1 LPQMHTDKGKIKQDK
16 KIMDSKTDLV
26 KVLFEKDDEMEHIN
40 EITEKVIGCAY
51 KVMNELGCGFLEKVY
66 ENALAH
72 EIGKLGLKVEQQRK
86 IKVYYDK
93 IEVGKYEPDLL
104 IENLIIVEL
113 KTVKSLEDVHKAQC
127 LNYLK
132 ATGFKTC
139 LLINFGNPR
148 VEIKRFSL

>member
-1 LPQMHTDKGKIKQDK
+1 MDDKIGLLKSLFVQDNAA
-16 KIMDSKTDLV
+16 
-26 KVLFEKDDEMEHIN
+26 EHIN
-40 EITEKVIGCAY
+40 EITEKIIGCAY

-72 EIGKLGLKVEQQRK
+72 EIRKLGLSVGQQKK

-93 IEVGKYEPDLL
+93 IEVGNYEPDLL
-104 IENLIIVEL
+104 VEGLIIVEL
-113 KTVKSLEDVHKAQC
+113 KTVKTLEDVHKAQC

>member
-1 LPQMHTDKGKIKQDK
+1 
-16 KIMDSKTDLV
+16 MDDKTDLI
-26 KVLFEKDDEMEHIN
+26 KALFEEDGGKDKIN
-40 EITEKVIGCAY
+40 SITEKIIGCAY
-51 KVMNELGCGFLEKVY
+51 KVMNELGCGFFEKVY

-72 EIGKLGLKVEQQRK
+72 EIGKLGLKVEQQKK

-93 IEVGKYEPDLL
+93 IEIGNYEPDLL
-104 IENLIIVEL
+104 VEGLIIIEL

-148 VEIKRFSL
+148 VEVKRFSM

>member
-1 LPQMHTDKGKIKQDK
+1 MNEKSNLLKSLFVKDSEGDKLD
-16 KIMDSKTDLV
+16 
-26 KVLFEKDDEMEHIN
+26 

-51 KVMNELGCGFLEKVY
+51 KIMNELGCGFLEKVY

-72 EIGKLGLKVEQQRK
+72 EIRKLGIKVEQQKK

-93 IEVGKYEPDLL
+93 IEVGNYEPDLL
-104 IENLIIVEL
+104 VEGLVIIEL

-132 ATGFKTC
+132 ATRYKTC
-139 LLINFGNPR
+139 LLLNFGTPK
-148 VEIKRFSL
+148 VAVKRFSI

>member
-1 LPQMHTDKGKIKQDK
+1 
-16 KIMDSKTDLV
+16 MDDEIGLLKSLFV
-26 KVLFEKDDEMEHIN
+26 KDNEMEHVN
-40 EITEKVIGCAY
+40 EITEKIIGCAY

-72 EIGKLGLKVEQQRK
+72 EIRKLGLNVGQQKK

-93 IEVGKYEPDLL
+93 IEVGNYDPDLL
-104 IENLIIVEL
+104 VESLIIVEL
-113 KTVKSLEDVHKAQC
+113 KTVKTLEDVHKAQC

-139 LLINFGNPR
+139 LLINFGNPK
-148 VEIKRFSL
+148 VDVKRFSL